1 MNAILD
7 TSFIL
12 SIIYFAIL
20 FINLYLIKKVYGD
33 KIFGV
38 VDPYINAFLILNF
51 IPFVQ
56 IIPTII
62 TIVKLLKRY
71 I

>member
-12 SIIYFAIL
+12 SIIYLAIL

-38 VDPYINAFLILNF
+38 DDLYINAFLILNF
-51 IPFVQ
+51 IPIVQ

-62 TIVKLLKRY
+62 IIVKLLKRY